1 MKKQKG
7 EVTAIVAAAILLFTS
22 TVVVVGTDAY
32 YKANASEQCLNDSV
46 DRFGTSDDYRHNCY
60 VQKEVNELEEEL
72 EAKKAEY
79 K

>member
-7 EVTAIVAAAILLFTS
+7 EVTAIVAAAILLFAS
-22 TVVVVGTDAY
+22 TGFVVGTDVY
-32 YKANASEQCLNDSV
+32 YKANASEQCLEENV

-60 VQKEVNELEEEL
+60 VQKEVNELEAEL

>member
-7 EVTAIVAAAILLFTS
+7 EVTAILAAAILLFGI
-22 TVVVVGTDAY
+22 VGVVGGSDVY
-32 YKANASEQCLNDSV
+32 YKANASEQCLEENI
-46 DRFGTSDDYRHNCY
+46 DRFSTSDDYRHNCY
-60 VQKEVNELEEEL
+60 VQKEVNELEAEL